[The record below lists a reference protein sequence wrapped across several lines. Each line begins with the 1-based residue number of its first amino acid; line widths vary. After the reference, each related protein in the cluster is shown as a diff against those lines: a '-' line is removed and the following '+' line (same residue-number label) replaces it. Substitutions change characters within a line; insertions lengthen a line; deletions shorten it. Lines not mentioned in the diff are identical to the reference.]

1 MSQESILENAKKY
14 IFMDDLKEFK
24 NLFTSSIELPNAN
37 TVSEILKYAA
47 SHHREDMV
55 KEICQ
60 LKGSNKPHQDAVD
73 YALAK
78 FFRVP
83 SQLENFKF
91 ICEQST
97 VKPSREKIE
106 EFLKSAAS
114 SSEGEY
120 IEFICSLNTENK
132 PQQPAIDDAFK
143 TLSRNNGELLKKFCS
158 NNSITK
164 PSVTA
169 IDYAL
174 GQLHSRNALEPF
186 KYICEQSP
194 VKPSQKRL
202 EEILK
207 ESHAC
212 PHYKWDFVE
221 YIYFLD
227 SKNLSNTTI
236 NDVFKE
242 AAYHKKWALVHR
254 INAESATNP
263 EVNAVNYALNQA
275 YSQENLQE
283 FQHICTQSVIKPS
296 QNQIEEILE
305 KAHSFSKPKW
315 NFVDYI
321 CSLSSENKPPQ
332 AAINAALKA
341 LSWCKEQSALIKKLC
356 TNNSIN
362 KPSISAI
369 DYVLERI
376 FSNDDM
382 DLFKYICEQGIIKPS
397 QNQIEKILEKAHSF
411 SKPKWNFVDYICSFS
426 SENKPRQPAIDDALK
441 TLSWCK
447 DQLGLIKK
455 LCSKDSVNKPSG
467 AAIDY
472 VLEKIFSND
481 DMDTFQYICEQSVI
495 KPSQNQIE
503 KILKAAHNWPYK
515 WNFVD
520 YICSLSSENKPPQS
534 AIDAALKALSLHKDQ
549 SALIKKL
556 CSKDSVNKPS
566 GAAIDYVLEKN
577 FSNDDMDTFQYIC
590 EQSVIKPSQNQIEK
604 ILKAAHNWPYKWN
617 FVEYLCL
624 LNSENKPGQNAFD
637 DAFHTAA
644 EVRQWKLVKTLYLSA
659 NKPTLLT
666 IESVLKIAACSK
678 QLEIIQDFCKFPV
691 ELCPGASAVGEAF
704 IAAAEAGNVDIVRF
718 FFEQVHDKLIPQNV
732 TDAFLRATGEN
743 ALLVI
748 RYFCQL
754 GPENRP
760 DQQLIGQALGA
771 AASKGHLDLIEFFLG
786 ADNPVKP
793 TPEAAAEAFVKV
805 AAEDFLSIV
814 SYFCMLETEHKPDQ
828 KLIGEALGAA
838 ASKGHLDI
846 IKFFL
851 GPDNPLK
858 PTPEAVAEAFVKGA
872 LGNRVD
878 IIDYFCMLE
887 TEHKPNQKLIGQA
900 LIAAAS
906 KGSSYVVLFFMATDN
921 AIKPT
926 SEDIAEAF
934 VKASAAGMT
943 KVVAYFLSPD
953 KELEF
958 KFTQEIM
965 DKALYEAVKTP
976 SYELSLIQ
984 YLVKSNEASKL
995 LSKQGLQNALNEA
1008 KTKPHNKDIVEIINL
1023 LTQEINKGS
1032 SHQSSKTAPGK
1043 GEGKGKASSHKFYK
1057 TAKKSKKSPPTKGQS
1072 NKPAPEAIAN
1082 TLYSAVAREDL
1093 PEIKQL
1099 CTQLN
1104 YNKPT
1109 ANVLRKA
1116 LKMTLDPEI
1125 KECLLDAQK
1134 ILKLHLQIEA
1144 LVAYGEELKKE
1155 NSSMGDGAVNIAQG
1169 IKTIA
1174 DDYTSAYFGNQI
1186 EVKAACREQLSSALS
1201 TAFKKMGT
1209 HRAKW
1214 KIHLANVALAATGV
1228 GLLINYLVS
1237 GHVFFS
1243 NTGRQNKVQAIVDK
1257 LDNLTPTNNSKP

>member
-1 MSQESILENAKKY
+1 MSQKSILENAKKY
-14 IFMDDLKEFK
+14 ISSDDLTEFK

-47 SHHREDMV
+47 SLHRGKMV
-55 KEICQ
+55 QEICQ
-60 LKGSNKPHQDAVD
+60 LKGFNKPHQDAVD
-73 YALAK
+73 YALNEAY
-78 FFRVP
+78 
-83 SQLENFKF
+83 SQENLQEFEH
-91 ICEQST
+91 ICTQSV
-97 VKPSREKIE
+97 VKPSRYKIE
-106 EFLKSAAS
+106 EVLKAAHQYPHYKWNFV
-114 SSEGEY
+114 EY
-120 IEFICSLNTENK
+120 ICSLNTENK

-143 TLSRNNGELLKKFCS
+143 VLSGIKNKDQDQSGLIKRLCS
-158 NNSITK
+158 SVNK
-164 PSVTA
+164 PSRAA
-169 IDYAL
+169 IDYV
-174 GQLHSRNALEPF
+174 LEKIFSNDDMDTF
-186 KYICEQSP
+186 KYICEQSA
-194 VKPSQKRL
+194 VKPSRNAI
-202 EEILK
+202 EEVLK
-207 ESHAC
+207 AAHQY
-212 PHYKWDFVE
+212 PNYKWNFVE
-221 YIYFLD
+221 YI
-227 SKNLSNTTI
+227 
-236 NDVFKE
+236 
-242 AAYHKKWALVHR
+242 
-254 INAESATNP
+254 
-263 EVNAVNYALNQA
+263 
-275 YSQENLQE
+275 
-283 FQHICTQSVIKPS
+283 
-296 QNQIEEILE
+296 
-305 KAHSFSKPKW
+305 
-315 NFVDYI
+315 
-321 CSLSSENKPPQ
+321 CSLNTENKPQQP
-332 AAINAALKA
+332 AIDDAFKV
-341 LSWCKEQSALIKKLC
+341 LSGDKNKDQDQSGLIKRLC
-356 TNNSIN
+356 SSIN
-362 KPSISAI
+362 KPSRAAI
-369 DYVLERI
+369 DYVLEKI

-382 DLFKYICEQGIIKPS
+382 DTFKYICEQSAVKPS
-397 QNQIEKILEKAHSF
+397 RNAIEEVLKAAHQY
-411 SKPKWNFVDYICSFS
+411 PNYKWNFVEYICSLNT
-426 SENKPRQPAIDDALK
+426 ENKPQQPAIDDALK
-441 TLSWCK
+441 ELSGDK
-447 DQLGLIKK
+447 DQSGLIKGLCSSVNKPSRAAIDYVLEKIFSNDDMDTFKYICKQSAVKPSRNGIEKVLKAAHQWPHYKWNFVEYICSLNSENKPQQPAIDAALKVLSGDKDQSGLIKK
-455 LCSKDSVNKPSG
+455 LCSKDSVNKPSD
-467 AAIDY
+467 AAIDH

-481 DMDTFQYICEQSVI
+481 DMDTFQYICEQSAV
-495 KPSQNQIE
+495 KPSRNQIE
-503 KILKAAHNWPYK
+503 EILKAAHKWP
-515 WNFVD
+515 N
-520 YICSLSSENKPPQS
+520 
-534 AIDAALKALSLHKDQ
+534 
-549 SALIKKL
+549 
-556 CSKDSVNKPS
+556 
-566 GAAIDYVLEKN
+566 
-577 FSNDDMDTFQYIC
+577 
-590 EQSVIKPSQNQIEK
+590 
-604 ILKAAHNWPYKWN
+604 YKWN

-644 EVRQWKLVKTLYLSA
+644 EVKQWKLVKTLYLSA

-666 IESVLKIAACSK
+666 IESVLKIAACYN

-691 ELCPGASAVGEAF
+691 DLCPTAPAVGEAF
-704 IAAAEAGNVDIVRF
+704 IAAA
-718 FFEQVHDKLIPQNV
+718 
-732 TDAFLRATGEN
+732 
-743 ALLVI
+743 
-748 RYFCQL
+748 
-754 GPENRP
+754 
-760 DQQLIGQALGA
+760 
-771 AASKGHLDLIEFFLG
+771 SKGYLDIIEFFLG

-793 TPEAAAEAFVKV
+793 TPEAVAETFVLK
-805 AAEDFLSIV
+805 
-814 SYFCMLETEHKPDQ
+814 TEHKPDQ

-838 ASKGHLDI
+838 ASNGHLDI
-846 IKFFL
+846 IEFFL
-851 GPDNPLK
+851 GPDNPVK

-872 LGNRVD
+872 LENRVD
-878 IIDYFCMLE
+878 VIRYFCMLE

-934 VKASAAGMT
+934 VKASAAGMEN
-943 KVVAYFLSPD
+943 VVEYFLSPD

-965 DKALYEAVKTP
+965 DKALYAAVKTP

-1008 KTKPHNKDIVEIINL
+1008 QKKPHNKDIVEIINL

-1032 SHQSSKTAPGK
+1032 SHQSSKTASGK
-1043 GEGKGKASSHKFYK
+1043 GEGKASSHKFYK
-1057 TAKKSKKSPPTKGQS
+1057 TAEENNESPHPSAESKKSSHSSAESKKSSHSSAESKKSSLSSAESKKSSLPSAESKKSSHSSAESKKSSHSSAESKKSSHSSAESKKSSHSSAESKKSSLPTKGQS

-1082 TLYSAVAREDL
+1082 TLYSAVAREEL

-1116 LKMTLDPEI
+1116 LKMTLTPEI

-1257 LDNLTPTNNSKP
+1257 LDNLTPKSSKP